1 MADWEPHV
9 RLILERTL
17 NWIWYRPNP
26 VKWLLW
32 PIGGIYRV
40 ATELRRLQYRRGLK
54 SVTALPV
61 PVIVVGNI
69 TVGGTGKTPVVIWLA
84 TQLEA
89 RGYRV
94 GIVSRGY
101 GGSAKNWPQQVDG
114 NSDPEQ
120 VGDEPVLLVRA
131 TGCPVVVDPNRAVA
145 AQALHATGRV
155 DVILSDD
162 GLQHYALHRS
172 IEIAVVDGNRGIG
185 NGFSLP
191 AGPLREPSAR
201 LDDVDAV
208 VVNGGSWE
216 RQGAFRAQ
224 AVADHV
230 YQAAGTGRKPLQ
242 SFRGTRVHAV
252 AGIGHP
258 ERFFDL
264 LETAGLDVIRHPMP
278 DHAKLS
284 AANLEFDDASPV
296 LVTEKDAVKCQ
307 SHAHANLWCVPIKL
321 ELNAEDGE
329 RLLQRL
335 VTAMRQRDHSG
346 GSA

>member
-1 MADWEPHV
+1 M
-9 RLILERTL
+9 RSIIERTL

-40 ATELRRLQYRRGLK
+40 VMEIRRLQYRLGLRA
-54 SVTALPV
+54 VAEVPV

-84 TQLEA
+84 TQLTA

-101 GGSAKNWPQQVDG
+101 GGSAKDWPRQVDS
-114 NSDPEQ
+114 NSDPER
-120 VGDEPVLLVRA
+120 VGDEPVLLARA
-131 TGCPVVVDPNRAVA
+131 TGCPVVVDPDRAAA
-145 AQALHATGRV
+145 AQALFATGQV

-191 AGPLREPSAR
+191 AGPLREPKCR

-216 RQGAFRAQ
+216 HHGAFRAEE
-224 AVADHV
+224 VAEHL
-230 YQAAGTGRKPLQ
+230 YQVAGTARKPLQ
-242 SFRGTRVHAV
+242 AFRGTKVHAV

-258 ERFFDL
+258 ARFFDL
-264 LETAGLDVIRHPMP
+264 LETAGLDVIRHAMP
-278 DHAKLS
+278 DHAKLD
-284 AANLEFDDASPV
+284 AENLNFGDSRPV

-307 SHAHANLWCVPIKL
+307 SHVHANLWCVPIKL
-321 ELNAEDGE
+321 ELDAENGE
-329 RLLQRL
+329 RLMQRVL
-335 VTAMRQRDHSG
+335 INL
-346 GSA
+346 